1 MSGRLA
7 DSRPELVIVVDT
19 EEEFDWTKPFD
30 RANTSTRSIPAQER
44 AHAVYD
50 RLGIVPT
57 YVVDYPVAT
66 NPEAIAFLKGL
77 KQAGRAEIG
86 AHLHSWVT
94 PPHDEQVNAR
104 NSYQCNLSPALKHA
118 KIEALT
124 DAIARAFGERPTVFK
139 AGRHGLGPRTPAM
152 LASLGYNV
160 DCSLL
165 PYHDLRSDGGPD
177 FRTARDQPFWIEGA
191 AGLLEVPVTTG
202 FFGAAAGL
210 GRRLPGLWDNKLSNR
225 LRLPGL
231 MSRSGLVTRSRLTPE
246 GVPAAEQCRLLEA
259 LVRGGKRTF
268 NLAYHSPSL
277 APGNTPY
284 VEDEAELAGFIANL
298 EEVLTYFRDALGGR
312 FTTMTAIHARMSAE
326 RLALPSAP
334 AANPQLPLGAAPA
347 GRGTV
352 GAPAGANWLP

>member
-1 MSGRLA
+1 VSGRLA

-210 GRRLPGLWDNKLSNR
+210 GRRQQAVEPVAAPRAYEQVRPRNPLAADPRGGAGGRAMPPARSPGARGQAHLQPGLSQPE
-225 LRLPGL
+225 PGA
-231 MSRSGLVTRSRLTPE
+231 G
-246 GVPAAEQCRLLEA
+246 QYA
-259 LVRGGKRTF
+259 LCGG
-268 NLAYHSPSL
+268 
-277 APGNTPY
+277 
-284 VEDEAELAGFIANL
+284 
-298 EEVLTYFRDALGGR
+298 
-312 FTTMTAIHARMSAE
+312 
-326 RLALPSAP
+326 
-334 AANPQLPLGAAPA
+334 
-347 GRGTV
+347 
-352 GAPAGANWLP
+352 